1 MKDSESRGG
10 LKKWI
15 PGKGNLKMERLAF
28 EGNLKDSD
36 RGQGRTGLRAMQ
48 GAGER
53 FEGGRA
59 RGKAVPGLGRQLWDR
74 RG

>member
-48 GAGER
+48 GAGEST
-53 FEGGRA
+53 
-59 RGKAVPGLGRQLWDR
+59 
-74 RG
+74 